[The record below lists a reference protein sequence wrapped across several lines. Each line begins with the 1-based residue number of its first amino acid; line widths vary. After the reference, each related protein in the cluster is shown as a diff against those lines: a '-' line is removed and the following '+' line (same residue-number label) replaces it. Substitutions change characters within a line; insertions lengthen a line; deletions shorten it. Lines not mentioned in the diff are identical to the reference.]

1 MQLGLWLIMTCFWN
15 WYFDLNGGEY
25 KGYLAFSL
33 SKHKYP
39 ITSYMNGVICV
50 QLVNNATFNTIVI
63 RVKEK
68 CEDVDQGFILKLE
81 KWFP

>member
-1 MQLGLWLIMTCFWN
+1 
-15 WYFDLNGGEY
+15 
-25 KGYLAFSL
+25 
-33 SKHKYP
+33 
-39 ITSYMNGVICV
+39 MNGVICV

-81 KWFP
+81 K